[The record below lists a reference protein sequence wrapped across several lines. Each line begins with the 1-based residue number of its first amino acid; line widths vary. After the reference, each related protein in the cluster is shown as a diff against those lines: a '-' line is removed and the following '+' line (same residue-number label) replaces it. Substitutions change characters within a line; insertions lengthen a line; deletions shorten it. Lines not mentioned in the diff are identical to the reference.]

1 MTTHRRPT
9 LRIPL
14 ALTGL
19 CLLFTL
25 CPRGTRAQSLVS
37 DPALVGIVIGGGLLE
52 QQANQDIRERQ
63 SAIQTLQGSTV
74 AVVGFLNTWHQKMY
88 EGLVQ
93 VSGAVSD
100 AYQVRECALVLAEIY
115 QLEREMVEAARPN
128 PLALGFAMRFQQEM
142 VLKAIQYY
150 REIHQLILKQ
160 DDARLLMDAGER
172 TALLNRVLT
181 DLRAI
186 KALAAT
192 SLYRVRWAVRNGILQ
207 TLNPFAGFVNRDAR
221 IVQDILRTW
230 RF

>member
-1 MTTHRRPT
+1 MRS
-9 LRIPL
+9 L
-14 ALTGL
+14 ALSGL
-19 CLLFTL
+19 CCLQTL
-25 CPRGTRAQSLVS
+25 APRDAGAQSLVS
-37 DPALVGIVIGGGLLE
+37 DPALTGIVIAGGLLE
-52 QQANQDIRERQ
+52 QQANENIRDHQR
-63 SAIQTLQGSTV
+63 AIQTLQGTTV
-74 AVVGFLNTWHQKMY
+74 AVVGFLNEWHQKMY

-93 VSGAVSD
+93 VSSAVSD
-100 AYQVRECALVLAEIY
+100 AYQVRECAVVLAEIY
-115 QLEREMVEAARPN
+115 ELERQMVEEARPN
-128 PLALGFAMRFQQEM
+128 PLALGFALKFQQEM

-150 REIHQLILKQ
+150 REIHQLILRQ

-172 TALLNRVLT
+172 SALLNRVLT